1 MKRLLKR
8 LELICL
14 VLMLSLSMTA
24 CGEKEERETSKISKE
39 EKSDKKNKDKDDD
52 EEEEDEDEDE
62 KKSSKEE
69 KESEKESVAEATPEP
84 TADPQEEMRKQ
95 DEEAIK
101 ILEEAVSV
109 LASFADTEDVGI
121 LEEAKNKLNE
131 INLRQCSPEMR
142 RVVEEYNVL
151 FEDFGLIL
159 DFAQSLMDFGN
170 ELSLVNFESMVI
182 PDNATLQD
190 IEDAYYGVSDLIE
203 EIEDIETP
211 QYLEHAMNREIEIL
225 EKYQTILVEMYK
237 AEQNEDILTAVSALY
252 FSTDIMSE
260 QEDWNNDIQK
270 IMGDLESYISVY
282 MERVESLMDECTEN
296 TELLKDGDYDNVD
309 FSYYDK
315 LEKTKVT
322 SSISCI
328 DTIYPAMYNR
338 LQAVAIV
345 NLSYVNGEKD
355 VLVTVEVDGF
365 SQKYEKTMT
374 INQTP
379 QRYYIKPPVISSGL
393 NLDNQKNTQIK
404 VTITDLE
411 TGNIIASETENVK
424 IMSINDFIL
433 SNNEYG
439 YTDYADV
446 LAWVTP
452 ESNYIQELLRIAADY
467 MEEYTGYH
475 GIPGYQPV
483 IDAQK
488 HMITAYQ
495 VYAIQKAISDI
506 GVRYVMSSYSIGEA
520 TNATQRVNRPDE
532 TLLSKSGICIET
544 SVLMASALQ
553 AAGFNSMIVL
563 TTGHCQVAVETWN
576 GSGDYLLIET
586 TLLPVEDPFD
596 SYGSSD
602 YINRLL
608 SYLDDEQWMEYIEN
622 NNGIIYS
629 CNLATYMG
637 IIPLTY

>member
-1 MKRLLKR
+1 MSLKHSIVTLAR
-8 LELICL
+8 CSTHWTSGAHTSSHHTVTLSITFQKNQTKLASYTTP
-14 VLMLSLSMTA
+14 SLSA
-24 CGEKEERETSKISKE
+24 NFI
-39 EKSDKKNKDKDDD
+39 D
-52 EEEEDEDEDE
+52 E
-62 KKSSKEE
+62 
-69 KESEKESVAEATPEP
+69 
-84 TADPQEEMRKQ
+84 
-95 DEEAIK
+95 
-101 ILEEAVSV
+101 
-109 LASFADTEDVGI
+109 
-121 LEEAKNKLNE
+121 
-131 INLRQCSPEMR
+131 
-142 RVVEEYNVL
+142 
-151 FEDFGLIL
+151 
-159 DFAQSLMDFGN
+159 
-170 ELSLVNFESMVI
+170 
-182 PDNATLQD
+182 
-190 IEDAYYGVSDLIE
+190 
-203 EIEDIETP
+203 
-211 QYLEHAMNREIEIL
+211 
-225 EKYQTILVEMYK
+225 
-237 AEQNEDILTAVSALY
+237 
-252 FSTDIMSE
+252 
-260 QEDWNNDIQK
+260 
-270 IMGDLESYISVY
+270 
-282 MERVESLMDECTEN
+282 
-296 TELLKDGDYDNVD
+296 DYDNVD
-309 FSYYDK
+309 FSYFDQ

-338 LQAVAIV
+338 LQAVAIL
-345 NLSYVNGEKD
+345 NLSYINGEKD

-374 INQTP
+374 INQFP

-393 NLDNQKNTQIK
+393 NLDNQKSTQIK
-404 VTITDLE
+404 VTITDVE

-475 GIPGYQPV
+475 GIAGYQPV
-483 IDAQK
+483 IDDKQ

-495 VYAIQKAISDI
+495 VYAIQKAISDL

-596 SYGSSD
+596 SYGNSN
-602 YINRLL
+602 YINRLM
-608 SYLDDEQWMEYIEN
+608 SYPDDEQWMEYIEN

-637 IIPLTY
+637 IIPLAY

>member
-39 EKSDKKNKDKDDD
+39 EKSDKTDKDKDDD
-52 EEEEDEDEDE
+52 DEEDEDE

-69 KESEKESVAEATPEP
+69 KESVAEPTPEP

-95 DEEAIK
+95 DEEALK

-121 LEEAKNKLNE
+121 LEEARNKLDE
-131 INLRQCSPEMR
+131 INLRKCSPEMR
-142 RVVEEYNVL
+142 RLVEEYNVV

-182 PDNATLQD
+182 PDNATLQN
-190 IEDAYYGVSDLIE
+190 IEDAYYGVSDLVE
-203 EIEDIETP
+203 EIEELETP
-211 QYLEHAMNREIEIL
+211 QYLEHAINREIDIL

-237 AEQNEDILTAVSALY
+237 AEQNDDVLTAVSAMY
-252 FSTDIMSE
+252 FCTDIMSE
-260 QEDWNNDIQK
+260 QEDWNNDIKK

-309 FSYYDK
+309 FSYFDQ

-338 LQAVAIV
+338 LQAVAIL
-345 NLSYVNGEKD
+345 NLSYINGEKD

-374 INQTP
+374 INQFP

-393 NLDNQKNTQIK
+393 NLDNQKSTQIK
-404 VTITDLE
+404 VTITDVE

-475 GIPGYQPV
+475 GIAGYQPV
-483 IDAQK
+483 IDDKQ

-495 VYAIQKAISDI
+495 VYAIQKAISDL

-596 SYGSSD
+596 SYGNSI
-602 YINRLL
+602 YINYLM
-608 SYLDDEQWMEYIEN
+608 SYLDDDQWLEYIESD
-622 NNGIIYS
+622 NGIIYS